1 MTISE
6 TIAYLQ
12 QFSKS
17 GKPVKDLS
25 RMQSLL
31 EELGNPQEQLRFV
44 HIAGTNGKG
53 SVVAYGSAAAIAA
66 GIKTGQFTSPF
77 VRHYQDRI
85 HAVWGRAHRHPG
97 GRPAAAGNGKGVP
110 AAAGPPP
117 AGRVAPAGAP
127 GFPAGVQRGAGHLLE
142 KRHDI
147 Q

>member
-66 GIKTGQFTSPF
+66 GIQTGQFTLSGTIKTGFRSMEQIFQTTVF
-77 VRHYQDRI
+77 V
-85 HAVWGRAHRHPG
+85 HAANR
-97 GRPAAAGNGKGVP
+97 
-110 AAAGPPP
+110 
-117 AGRVAPAGAP
+117 
-127 GFPAGVQRGAGHLLE
+127 
-142 KRHDI
+142 
-147 Q
+147 

>member
-53 SVVAYGSAAAIAA
+53 YLALCPALSRPDSGQWNRYFRRPSLCTLRTGDSVSCIQGV
-66 GIKTGQFTSPF
+66 F
-77 VRHYQDRI
+77 
-85 HAVWGRAHRHPG
+85 AV
-97 GRPAAAGNGKGVP
+97 
-110 AAAGPPP
+110 
-117 AGRVAPAGAP
+117 
-127 GFPAGVQRGAGHLLE
+127 
-142 KRHDI
+142 
-147 Q
+147 